1 MNFSYVKFEVL
12 LPEEYIVPL
21 RDQLRNNK
29 VLTVGEY
36 DHVVSYTETKGYW
49 RPLQSSNPYS
59 GEKNK
64 VTFGS
69 ECKMEFKLLTRE

>member
-21 RDQLRNNK
+21 RDQLSNNK

-36 DHVVSYTETKGYW
+36 DHVVLILKPKGTGG
-49 RPLQSSNPYS
+49 P
-59 GEKNK
+59 
-64 VTFGS
+64 
-69 ECKMEFKLLTRE
+69 